1 METIK
6 KNLQALISNH
16 TNNKISD
23 YIDTY
28 DRDER
33 VNLETLK
40 DFVNTNSNYYVSDKK
55 NEKIEI
61 DENNFIKNITSTDKN
76 LSFNEKVKTK
86 GRPKK
91 PDVDKLMSSIMILVE
106 KYVEK
111 EKEKVEVIIKEKFS
125 LIIRSDEEDIKI
137 DDTTSKEHD
146 TISDEQDLSH
156 ISNALISAVNGN
168 TIENIDEIQRSI
180 KEISEKQQENVHI
193 EVNEI
198 MIKGEKYLIDENNN
212 IYDFENHDI
221 LGCFDRKSAIIKYIE

>member
-6 KNLQALISNH
+6 KNLQSLISNYA
-16 TNNKISD
+16 NNNIAD
-23 YIDTY
+23 YIYTY
-28 DRDER
+28 DSDER

-40 DFVNTNSNYYVSDKK
+40 DFINTNSNYYVSDKK
-55 NEKIEI
+55 NENIEI
-61 DENNFIKNITSTDKN
+61 DENNVIKNITSTDKN

-106 KYVEK
+106 KYVDK
-111 EKEKVEVIIKEKFS
+111 EKEKIEVIIKEKFS
-125 LIIRSDEEDIKI
+125 LIIRSDEEDIKR
-137 DDTTSKEHD
+137 DDKSLKEED
-146 TISDEQDLSH
+146 IKNEEKDLSH

-168 TIENIDEIQRSI
+168 IIENIDEIQKSI